1 MNIEFIASIIGCISL
16 FLYAIKQLSSIFETL
31 FSKRAYN
38 IIEKYTSNLFKSI
51 VVGMLTTLILDS
63 SSAVIIFTIIL
74 INSGTLDLRQGIG
87 IALGANIGTTF
98 QSQLYAFDVMEYSFI
113 LLIVGLFHI
122 FVKSEKW
129 KQYLLSIFYVGLLF
143 FSIFLI
149 ENLVSDPAI
158 FLQLKFWLEQTK
170 QTPLQMA
177 LIGGFITIL
186 IQSSGAMVGLAISL
200 SKQGLLEPVM
210 GIAIMMGAELG
221 TCSNS
226 LIAAIGG
233 KKAAVHLAVFN
244 IVFNVLAITIGLIFF
259 DQFVGMI
266 ELLFQN
272 ASAARKIANAH
283 IIFNVIAVLIVL
295 PLVNKYLKYFV
306 ADEKSLVMSSER
318 NHVLE

>member
-1 MNIEFIASIIGCISL
+1 MNIELIASIIGCITL
-16 FLYAIKQLSSIFETL
+16 FLYAIRQLSSIFETI
-31 FSKRAYN
+31 FSQRAYR

-51 VVGMLTTLILDS
+51 VVGMATTLILDS

-74 INSGTLDLRQGIG
+74 INAGTLDLRRGIG

-98 QSQLYAFDVMEYSFI
+98 QSQLYAFDIMEYSFI
-113 LLIVGLFHI
+113 LLIVGLGHI
-122 FVKSEKW
+122 FIKSEKW
-129 KQYLLSIFYVGLLF
+129 KQYLLGIFYIGLLF

-158 FLQLKFWLEQTK
+158 FLKLKLWMEQTQ

-177 LIGGFITIL
+177 LIGGFITVV

-200 SKQGLLEPVM
+200 SKQGLLEPMM

-244 IVFNVLAITIGLIFF
+244 IVFNVLAITVGLIFF
-259 DQFVGMI
+259 DQFVALI

-272 ASAARKIANAH
+272 ATAARKIANAH
-283 IIFNVIAVLIVL
+283 IIFNVIAVVLVL
-295 PLVNKYLKYFV
+295 PLINKYLKIF
-306 ADEKSLVMSSER
+306 AINERSLAIS
-318 NHVLE
+318 NDQHHALD